1 MAKSARQQIAD
12 EAEKILTR
20 HPQGLGFGILNQ
32 TVVDALPKVNDNTI
46 WRVVSSLAR
55 FFSQKFY
62 KPSRGIY
69 CLLRFKDEGEESD
82 GEDSSASV
90 VAETVTSGLRE
101 SDFYDPFAKFLV
113 EMEECSQSIKLGG
126 NLFGGGKRKG
136 RGRKHNTPDVIGA
149 LERQHGDP
157 IDFPPEIVSAEIKIE
172 PGEVITGFGQAC
184 AYRLFSHKSYL
195 VIPNKKAGTSEEDM
209 GRVESLCNIFGIGLV
224 VFSLDKANPKFE
236 VRSRAVKHSPD
247 MFYLNKYL
255 GENPGIAKKIL
266 R

>member
-1 MAKSARQQIAD
+1 MAKSAKQQIAD

-46 WRVVSSLAR
+46 WTTVSSLAR
-55 FFSQKFY
+55 LFSQKFY

-69 CLLRFKDEGEESD
+69 CLLRFKDEEEESD
-82 GEDSSASV
+82 EDKSQADSTV
-90 VAETVTSGLRE
+90 KIAETGLRE
-101 SDFYDPFAKFLV
+101 IDFYDRFAQFLTAID
-113 EMEECSQSIKLGG
+113 ECSNAIA
-126 NLFGGGKRKG
+126 FGGSSGKKG
-136 RGRKHNTPDVIGA
+136 KHKTPDVIGA
-149 LERQHGDP
+149 LKKDLGDL
-157 IDFPPEIVSAEIKIE
+157 IDFLPEIVSAEIKIE
-172 PGEVITGFGQAC
+172 PSEVITGFGQAC

-195 VIPNKKAGTSEEDM
+195 VIPNKEAGTSKADM

-224 VFSLDKANPKFE
+224 VFALDKENPEFE

-255 GENPGIAKKIL
+255 KEWTEIAKQIL